1 METNSGWGDING
13 QCIWIGSIHLFKLVL
28 KNEKHNDDDVSLV
41 LEFWSHDNAYDVP
54 YLVSKGMKM
63 VNEAVNSV
71 VKESERE
78 KRELMYKNRI
88 R

>member
-1 METNSGWGDING
+1 METNSDSGDVNG
-13 QCIWIGSIHLFKLVL
+13 QCIRIGAIHLFELVL

-41 LEFWSHDNAYDVP
+41 LEFWSHDNAYEVP

-71 VKESERE
+71 
-78 KRELMYKNRI
+78 L
-88 R
+88 

>member
-1 METNSGWGDING
+1 MFE
-13 QCIWIGSIHLFKLVL
+13 LVL

-63 VNEAVNSV
+63 VNEAVNSILL
-71 VKESERE
+71 ERE
-78 KRELMYKNRI
+78 RERERELIDKNSVR
-88 R
+88 